1 MRKTIKDFDLSD
13 RPREKLIKESSDS
26 LSDEELL
33 AIILSTGTKEK
44 NAIELAREI
53 LANFSYQELYDIE
66 VNELTKING
75 IKSAKASKIVASL
88 KFGKRIAKRVNQR
101 SITRI
106 EKSEDI
112 YNFLKEELADKKNE
126 FFYAILLDTKN
137 VIISKELITKGTLD
151 ASLVHPREAFRPA
164 IKKSA
169 KSIIFVHNHPS
180 GNPKPS
186 AEDYNI
192 TRRLVDAG
200 NLLDI
205 NVLDHIIIG
214 ENDYYSF
221 KKENDI

>member
-1 MRKTIKDFDLSD
+1 MKKTIKDFDLYD
-13 RPREKLIKESSDS
+13 RPREKLIKEGSDS
-26 LSDEELL
+26 LTDEELL

-53 LANFSYQELYDIE
+53 LENFSYQELFDIE

-75 IKSAKASKIVASL
+75 IKVAKASKIVASL

-101 SITRI
+101 SIMKV
-106 EKSEDI
+106 EKSEDV
-112 YNFLKEELADKKNE
+112 YFFLKDDLCYKKNE
-126 FFYAILLDTKN
+126 FFYAIL
-137 VIISKELITKGTLD
+137 
-151 ASLVHPREAFRPA
+151 PREAFRPA

-169 KSIIFVHNHPS
+169 KSVIFVHNHPS

-186 AEDYNI
+186 GEDYNI
-192 TRRLVDAG
+192 TRRLVEAG

-221 KKENDI
+221 KKENDL